1 MFANVAIKMATVLDT
16 VITNSMVSGVL
27 DEVVA
32 VIPVV
37 VPVGISFIAIRK
49 GISFVMGMLR
59 SA

>member
-1 MFANVAIKMATVLDT
+1 MLAIKMATVLDT

>member
-1 MFANVAIKMATVLDT
+1 METVLDK
-16 VITNSMVSGVL
+16 VITASLVQGVL

-37 VPVGISFIAIRK
+37 VPAGITFIAIRK
-49 GISFVMGMLR
+49 GISFVFGMLR